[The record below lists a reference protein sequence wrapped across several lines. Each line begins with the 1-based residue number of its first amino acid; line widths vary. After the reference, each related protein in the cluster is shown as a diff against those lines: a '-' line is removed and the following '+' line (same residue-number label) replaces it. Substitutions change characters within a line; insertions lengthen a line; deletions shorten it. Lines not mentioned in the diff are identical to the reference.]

1 MELKNKVII
10 KSKLITKT
18 LLEIKKKYYPE
29 CKLCQRKRIILPQKE
44 KLYTFRL
51 LSGYF
56 LATKTFTYMKIIGI
70 TLFLLTA
77 LVAVNAQNPVP
88 PVNPAPAGPRHRPVF
103 NPLEPMVHDPV
114 MAKDGDTY
122 YLFCTGMGI
131 SQLTTKD
138 MKSWIM
144 GKPVFQQTPSWVKEY
159 LSDFRGHIWAPDIIY
174 YQGKFHLFYSCSAF
188 AKNTS
193 LIGHATST
201 TLNPEDPAYGWTD
214 QGLVL
219 QSVPNRDMWN
229 AIDPNIIVDENGTP
243 WMDFGSFWDGIKLV
257 KLTNDMM
264 SVAKPEEWYSLCRR
278 PRTHTL
284 DDNNP
289 GDGAVEAPFIF
300 RHGKYYYLFV
310 SFDYCCRGLKSD
322 YNIVVGRSE
331 KVTGPYIDKEG
342 ISMST
347 GGGTVIMKGD
357 DKWAGAGHCAVYNYD
372 NIDYLIAH
380 GYSKAENGASK
391 LIIREIEWG
400 GDEWPMLI
408 QN

>member
-1 MELKNKVII
+1 
-10 KSKLITKT
+10 
-18 LLEIKKKYYPE
+18 
-29 CKLCQRKRIILPQKE
+29 
-44 KLYTFRL
+44 
-51 LSGYF
+51 
-56 LATKTFTYMKIIGI
+56 MKIIGI
-70 TLFLLTA
+70 IFFLLTTFI
-77 LVAVNAQNPVP
+77 AVNAQNPVP

-380 GYSKAENGASK
+380 GYSKSENGASK